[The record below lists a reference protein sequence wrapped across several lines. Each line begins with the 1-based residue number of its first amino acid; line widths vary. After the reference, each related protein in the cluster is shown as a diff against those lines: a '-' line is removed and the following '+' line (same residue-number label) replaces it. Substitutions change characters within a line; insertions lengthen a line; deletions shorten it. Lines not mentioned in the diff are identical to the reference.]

1 VRSIKQVAWVL
12 WLIIWRIGCIGF
24 ILLGSLGA
32 LTFGV
37 TIALRFLRPASFPEI
52 SVPMA
57 AFALILAILS
67 VVIGIKGLR
76 IKSLSDVTTEI
87 EALGSRREELERWIN
102 K

>member
-1 VRSIKQVAWVL
+1 
-12 WLIIWRIGCIGF
+12 
-24 ILLGSLGA
+24 
-32 LTFGV
+32 
-37 TIALRFLRPASFPEI
+37 
-52 SVPMA
+52 MA